1 MREFNMQKLNIL
13 IPMAGRG
20 SRFKDVG
27 YTDSKPFIDVNGKPM
42 IHKVIENLN
51 VDFSD
56 TTYRFIIVCLI
67 EDFEKYDLENH
78 FKDYFGHDRF
88 NLVVLDKM
96 TEGAAQTVL
105 QAKDLIDNDTS
116 LLTLNSDQMI
126 KDGSIELFD
135 EYKNF
140 DGGILCFYGEG
151 TDWSYAKSDDSGLVT
166 EVAEKVEISNDAT
179 AGYYYW
185 SKGSDFVKYAE
196 QMIEHND
203 RQGSNKEFYVAPVYN
218 WAVKDGKK
226 IVISMVEKVYQLGT
240 PSHLKSYLNGEQ

>member
-1 MREFNMQKLNIL
+1 MKQNMNIL
-13 IPMAGRG
+13 VPMAGRG

-42 IHKVIENLN
+42 IHRVIENLN
-51 VDFSD
+51 IDFSD
-56 TTYRFIIVCLI
+56 TFYRFIIVCLI
-67 EDFEKYDLENH
+67 EDFEKYYLQNH
-78 FKDYFGHDRF
+78 FEDYFGHDRF

-105 QAKDLIDNDTS
+105 QAKDLIDSDIS

-140 DGGILCFYGEG
+140 DGGILCFCGEG
-151 TDWSYAKSDDSGLVT
+151 TDWSYAKTDDNGLVT
-166 EVAEKVEISNDAT
+166 EVAEKRQISNEAT

-185 SKGSDFVKYAE
+185 KKGSDFVKYAE

-203 RQGSNKEFYVAPVYN
+203 RSKGEFYVAPVYN
-218 WAVKDGKK
+218 WAIKDGKK
-226 IVISMVEKVYQLGT
+226 IAISIVEKVYQLGT
-240 PSHLKSYLNGEQ
+240 PSCLKSYLNGEQ